1 VGFADSFARVF
12 QGLISIRWMTAMEEQ
27 IQIFLDKAMQISVL
41 CPGKHAKQKATLQHH
56 HSVLASV
63 AFKSQ
68 NPLFP

>member
-1 VGFADSFARVF
+1 
-12 QGLISIRWMTAMEEQ
+12 MTAMEEQ

-41 CPGKHAKQKATLQHH
+41 CPSKHAKQKATLQHH